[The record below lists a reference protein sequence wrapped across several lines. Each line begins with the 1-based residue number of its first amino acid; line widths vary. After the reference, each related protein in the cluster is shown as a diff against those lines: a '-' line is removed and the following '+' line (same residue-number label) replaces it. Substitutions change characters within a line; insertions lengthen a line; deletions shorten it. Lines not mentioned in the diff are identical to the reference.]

1 MSTRIEGATAHVL
14 VTAHATLST
23 GSVDLS
29 LSAREGPASGTW
41 RYNLT
46 DAPGNRTAGRV
57 AGMTDPMAVLR
68 YAAGVAMAGYG
79 PGTVQRGLLEQFAAD
94 KLGGGLGMW
103 RACACVPRLVRAGSG
118 FLDVTG
124 VVVAACCET
133 SETAAPA
140 AVAAGTP

>member
-14 VTAHATLST
+14 VTAHATLSA
-23 GSVDLS
+23 GSVHLS

-79 PGTVQRGLLEQFAAD
+79 PARAARAVRRRQA
-94 KLGGGLGMW
+94 GVGLGMW
-103 RACACVPRLVRAGSG
+103 HACACVPRLVRAGSG

-133 SETAAPA
+133 SETAASA